1 MSDDIVS
8 LGEAYPKEQ
17 ARCRAVLG
25 SYREIGPAGALGAM
39 FIEDMLQRAD
49 RAVAKGDVVE
59 MLRLYDEMRG
69 TK

>member
-1 MSDDIVS
+1 MSDTVS
-8 LGEAYPKEQ
+8 LGEAYPREQ

-49 RAVAKGDVVE
+49 RAVVKGDVVE
-59 MLRLYDEMRG
+59 MLRLYEEMLG